1 MKKIILDTNAM
12 MAVAEFKLD
21 IFRSLEDSC
30 YFHYQLYV
38 LSGTIDELQ
47 QIKETQR
54 GKFNLAA
61 KLALGILSIKI
72 SAGIVLVISNKGKV
86 DDLLAAYSKKRYL
99 ILTQDVNLKKR
110 LFKPYLT
117 IRQKKFVVQVE

>member
-30 YFHYQLYV
+30 YFPYQLYV

>member
-1 MKKIILDTNAM
+1 MKKIVLDTNAL

-21 IFRSLEDSC
+21 IFRSIEDCC
-30 YFHYQLYV
+30 YFSYRLYV

-54 GKFNLAA
+54 GKFKLAA
-61 KLALGILSIKI
+61 KLALGILSNKI
-72 SAGIVLVISNKGKV
+72 SAGMVSVLNSKGKV
-86 DDLLAAYSKKRYL
+86 DDLLAAYSKSGYL

-110 LFKPYLT
+110 LLKPYLT
-117 IRQKKFVVQVE
+117 IRQKKFVVLVE

>member
-21 IFRSLEDSC
+21 IFRSLEDSF
-30 YFHYQLYV
+30 YFPYQLYV

-86 DDLLAAYSKKRYL
+86 DALLAASSKKSSL
-99 ILTQDVNLKKR
+99 LLTQDVNLKKR

-117 IRQKKFVVQVE
+117 IRQKKF